1 MSQVT
6 KPILLDETGKEIAGV
21 LRQQNALLSAMAR
34 GSVNALASSWK
45 DIYNK
50 LSKGGQPNVCT

>member
-6 KPILLDETGKEIAGV
+6 KPILLDETGQEIAGA
-21 LRQQNALLSAMAR
+21 LRPQNALLSAMAR

-45 DIYNK
+45 
-50 LSKGGQPNVCT
+50 V